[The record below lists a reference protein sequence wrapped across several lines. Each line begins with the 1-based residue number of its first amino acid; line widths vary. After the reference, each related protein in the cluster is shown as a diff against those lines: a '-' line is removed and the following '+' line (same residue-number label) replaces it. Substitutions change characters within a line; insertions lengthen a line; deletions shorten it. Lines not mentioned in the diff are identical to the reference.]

1 MATHSR
7 SVTTSYRCMQDILC
21 IDIHNTK
28 DFLKLKLYMERIMN
42 KKTTFPYS
50 DKIMWNIS
58 QKDVMHLQKLVG
70 ELMISQFTT
79 QSQYKAVIDTI
90 FESYMKGKQHE

>member
-1 MATHSR
+1 MS
-7 SVTTSYRCMQDILC
+7 
-21 IDIHNTK
+21 
-28 DFLKLKLYMERIMN
+28 E
-42 KKTTFPYS
+42 KTYL
-50 DKIMWNIS
+50 N
-58 QKDVMHLQKLVG
+58 QKDVKHLQKLVG